1 MKFVVSS
8 SDLLSHLQTIGR
20 VINSKNTIP
29 ILDSFLFEL
38 IDGQLTLTA
47 SDGDTT
53 LITSMVVADAEEN
66 GSFAL
71 AAKLL
76 LDPLR
81 ELPEQPLTFD
91 VNNENKEIFI
101 YFQNGK
107 YNMIGQHGDDYPKN
121 QPLNVNNIAFKIDVT
136 ALYSGIVRTIFAT
149 ADDELRPVMNGV
161 YFDIHEEDLTFV
173 SSDSHKLVRFKNE
186 TIKTGNN
193 AAFILPKKP
202 ATMLKNI
209 LPKEQ
214 GQVLVEFDGR
224 MANFTFANYRI
235 ICRLIEGKFPNYNSV
250 IPQNN
255 PYKIVVDRIQLMT
268 ALRRVSHFS
277 NQASNLIKLQVSDNK
292 IVITAQDIDFS
303 TAAEESVICQY
314 TENPIK
320 IGFKSSFLVEIL
332 NNITSNEV
340 VLELA
345 DPSRAGIILPLEQ
358 DENEHLL
365 MLLMP
370 MMLND

>member
-8 SDLLSHLQTIGR
+8 TDLLAHLQTIGR

-29 ILDSFLFEL
+29 ILDSFLFSL
-38 IDGQLTLTA
+38 KDNQLTLTA

-53 LITSMVVADAEEN
+53 LITSMQVADSE
-66 GSFAL
+66 GDGVFAIT
-71 AAKLL
+71 AKTLL
-76 LDPLR
+76 EPVR

-91 VNNENKEIFI
+91 IDDTTLEIFI

-107 YNMIGQHGDDYPKN
+107 YNFVGQQGDDYPRSPVLREDN
-121 QPLNVNNIAFKIDVT
+121 VSFNVEVLSLLN
-136 ALYSGIVRTIFAT
+136 GINRTIFAT
-149 ADDELRPVMNGV
+149 ADDELRPVMNGI
-161 YFDIHEEDLTFV
+161 YFDINEDEITFV
-173 SSDSHKLVRFKNE
+173 SSDSHKLVRFQN
-186 TIKTGNN
+186 KTVKAGTK

-214 GQVLVEFDGR
+214 GSVEVAFDDR
-224 MANFTFANYRI
+224 IANFTFANYKI
-235 ICRLIEGKFPNYNSV
+235 ICRLIEGRFPNYNSV

-255 PYKIVVDRIQLMT
+255 PFRITVDRLQLMS

-277 NQASNLIKLQVSDNK
+277 NQGSNLIKLQVENNK

-303 TAAEESVICQY
+303 TSAEETVSCQY
-314 TENPIK
+314 SDMGVK
-320 IGFKSSFLVEIL
+320 IGFKSSFLVDIL
-332 NNITSNEV
+332 NNINSTEV

-345 DPSRAGIILPLEQ
+345 DPSRAGIILPVDQ
-358 DENEHLL
+358 DENEELL

>member
-38 IDGQLTLTA
+38 FDGVLTLTA

-53 LITSMVVADAEEN
+53 LITSMTVADAEEN
-66 GSFAL
+66 GAFTLS
-71 AAKLL
+71 AKLL

-91 VNNENKEIFI
+91 VNNENNEICI

-107 YNMIGQHGDDYPKN
+107 YNMIGQFGDDYPKN
-121 QPLNVNNIAFKIDVT
+121 QPLNVNNIAFKIDVS
-136 ALYSGIVRTIFAT
+136 ALYAGIVRTIFAT

-173 SSDSHKLVRFKNE
+173 SSDSHKLVRFKND
-186 TIKTGNN
+186 TIKTGST

-255 PYKIVVDRIQLMT
+255 PYKIVVDRVQLMT

-277 NQASNLIKLQVSDNK
+277 NQASNLIKLQVSDNR

-332 NNITSNEV
+332 NNITANEV

>member
-1 MKFVVSS
+1 
-8 SDLLSHLQTIGR
+8 
-20 VINSKNTIP
+20 
-29 ILDSFLFEL
+29 
-38 IDGQLTLTA
+38 
-47 SDGDTT
+47 
-53 LITSMVVADAEEN
+53 
-66 GSFAL
+66 
-71 AAKLL
+71 
-76 LDPLR
+76 
-81 ELPEQPLTFD
+81 
-91 VNNENKEIFI
+91 
-101 YFQNGK
+101 
-107 YNMIGQHGDDYPKN
+107 
-121 QPLNVNNIAFKIDVT
+121 
-136 ALYSGIVRTIFAT
+136 VRTIFAT

-186 TIKTGNN
+186 TIKTGST

-255 PYKIVVDRIQLMT
+255 PYKIVVDRVQLMT

-277 NQASNLIKLQVSDNK
+277 NQASNLIKLQVSDNR

-332 NNITSNEV
+332 NNITANEV

>member
-8 SDLLSHLQTIGR
+8 TDLLAHLQTIGR

-29 ILDSFLFEL
+29 ILDSFLFSL
-38 IDGQLTLTA
+38 KDNQLTLTA

-53 LITSMVVADAEEN
+53 LITSMQVADSE
-66 GSFAL
+66 GDGVFAI
-71 AAKLL
+71 AAKTLL
-76 LDPLR
+76 EPIR
-81 ELPEQPLTFD
+81 ELPEQPLVFD
-91 VNNENKEIFI
+91 IDDSTLEILI
-101 YFQNGK
+101 HYQNGK
-107 YNMIGQHGDDYPKN
+107 YNFIGQQGDDYP
-121 QPLNVNNIAFKIDVT
+121 QSHTIREESVSFSLDVSALLN
-136 ALYSGIVRTIFAT
+136 GINRTIFAT
-149 ADDELRPVMNGV
+149 ADDELRPVMNGI
-161 YFDIHEEDLTFV
+161 YFDINEEDITFV
-173 SSDSHKLVRFKNE
+173 SSDSHKLVRFQN
-186 TIKTGNN
+186 KTVKVGTK

-214 GQVLVEFDGR
+214 GSVEVAFDDR
-224 MANFTFANYRI
+224 IANFTFANYKI
-235 ICRLIEGKFPNYNSV
+235 ICRLIEGRFPNYNSV

-255 PYKIVVDRIQLMT
+255 PFRITVDRLQFMS

-277 NQASNLIKLQVSDNK
+277 NQGSNLIKLQVADNK

-303 TAAEESVICQY
+303 TSAEETVSCQY
-314 TENPIK
+314 SDMGIK
-320 IGFKSSFLVEIL
+320 IGFKSSFLVDIL
-332 NNITSNEV
+332 NNINSTEV

-345 DPSRAGIILPLEQ
+345 DPSRSGIVLPVDQ
-358 DENEHLL
+358 DENEELL

>member
-38 IDGQLTLTA
+38 VDNQLTLTA

-53 LITSMVVADAEEN
+53 LITSLPVADAEEN
-66 GSFAL
+66 GSFTL
-71 AAKLL
+71 SAKLL
-76 LDPLR
+76 LEPLR

-91 VNNENKEIFI
+91 VNDSSKEIFI

-107 YNMIGQHGDDYPKN
+107 YNMIGQDGDDYPKTK
-121 QPLNVNNIAFKIDVT
+121 PLSENNIAFKIDVS

-173 SSDSHKLVRFKNE
+173 SSDSHKLVRFRNE
-186 TIKTGNN
+186 TIKTGSN
-193 AAFILPKKP
+193 ASFILPKKP

-224 MANFTFANYRI
+224 MANFTFSNYRI

-255 PYKIVVDRIQLMT
+255 PYKIVVDRIQLMA

-277 NQASNLIKLQVSDNK
+277 NQASNLIKLQVENNR
-292 IVITAQDIDFS
+292 IIITAQDIDFS
-303 TAAEESVICQY
+303 TAAEESVVCQY

-320 IGFKSSFLVEIL
+320 IGFKSSFLVDIL
-332 NNITSNEV
+332 NNISSNEV
-340 VLELA
+340 ILELA
-345 DPSRAGIILPLEQ
+345 DPSRAGIILPFEQ
-358 DENEHLL
+358 DENENLL

>member
-8 SDLLSHLQTIGR
+8 TDLLAHLQTIGR

-29 ILDSFLFEL
+29 ILDSFLFSIQENT
-38 IDGQLTLTA
+38 LTLTA

-53 LITSMVVADAEEN
+53 LITSMQVADSE
-66 GSFAL
+66 GDGVFAVS
-71 AAKLL
+71 AKML

-91 VNNENKEIFI
+91 IDDNTLEIYI
-101 YFQNGK
+101 YFLNGK
-107 YNMIGQHGDDYPKN
+107 YNLVGQQGDDYPRSSQLREEN
-121 QPLNVNNIAFKIDVT
+121 VSFNIEVMAMLN
-136 ALYSGIVRTIFAT
+136 GINRTIFAT
-149 ADDELRPVMNGV
+149 ADDELRPVMNGI
-161 YFDIHEEDLTFV
+161 YFDINEDDITFV
-173 SSDSHKLVRFKNE
+173 SSDSHKLVRFQN
-186 TIKTGNN
+186 KTVKAGTK

-209 LPKEQ
+209 LPKES
-214 GQVLVEFDGR
+214 GSVEVAFDDR
-224 MANFTFANYRI
+224 MANFTFANYKI
-235 ICRLIEGKFPNYNSV
+235 ICRLIEGRFPNYNSV

-255 PYKIVVDRIQLMT
+255 PFRITVDRLQLMS

-277 NQASNLIKLQVSDNK
+277 NQGSNLIKLQVENNK

-303 TAAEESVICQY
+303 TSAEESVSCQY
-314 TENPIK
+314 SDMSIK
-320 IGFKSSFLVEIL
+320 IGFKSSFLVDIL
-332 NNITSNEV
+332 NNINSTEV
-340 VLELA
+340 ILELA
-345 DPSRAGIILPLEQ
+345 DPSRAGIILPVDQE
-358 DENEHLL
+358 ENEELL

>member
-8 SDLLSHLQTIGR
+8 TDLLAHLQTIGR

-29 ILDSFLFEL
+29 ILDSFLFAL
-38 IDGQLTLTA
+38 KDNHLTLTA

-53 LITSMVVADAEEN
+53 LITSMQVADSE
-66 GSFAL
+66 GDGVFAIS
-71 AAKLL
+71 AKLL

-91 VNNENKEIFI
+91 IDDSSLEIFI

-107 YNMIGQHGDDYPKN
+107 YNLIGQQGDDYPQSPKIREEHVSF
-121 QPLNVNNIAFKIDVT
+121 NVEVS
-136 ALYSGIVRTIFAT
+136 ALLSGITRTIFAT
-149 ADDELRPVMNGV
+149 ADDELRPVMNGI
-161 YFDIHEEDLTFV
+161 YFDINEEDITFV
-173 SSDSHKLVRFKNE
+173 SSDSHKLVRFQNQTVKAG
-186 TIKTGNN
+186 TK

-214 GQVLVEFDGR
+214 GSVEVAFDDR
-224 MANFTFANYRI
+224 MANFTFANYKI
-235 ICRLIEGKFPNYNSV
+235 ICRLIEGRFPNYNSV

-255 PYKIVVDRIQLMT
+255 PFRITVDRLQLMS

-277 NQASNLIKLQVSDNK
+277 NQGSNLIKLQVENNK

-303 TAAEESVICQY
+303 TSAEESVACQY
-314 TENPIK
+314 SDMGIK
-320 IGFKSSFLVEIL
+320 IGFKSSFLVDIL
-332 NNITSNEV
+332 NNINSTEV

-345 DPSRAGIILPLEQ
+345 DPSRAGIILPVDQE
-358 DENEHLL
+358 DNEELL

>member
-8 SDLLSHLQTIGR
+8 TDLLAHLQTIGR

-29 ILDSFLFEL
+29 ILDSFLFSL
-38 IDGQLTLTA
+38 KDNQLTLTA

-53 LITSMVVADAEEN
+53 LITSMQVADSE
-66 GSFAL
+66 GDGVFAI
-71 AAKLL
+71 AAKTLL
-76 LDPLR
+76 EPIR
-81 ELPEQPLTFD
+81 ELPEQPLVFD
-91 VNNENKEIFI
+91 IDDSTLEILI
-101 YFQNGK
+101 HYQNGK
-107 YNMIGQHGDDYPKN
+107 YNFIGQQGDDYP
-121 QPLNVNNIAFKIDVT
+121 QSHSIREESVSFSLDVSALLN
-136 ALYSGIVRTIFAT
+136 GINRTIFAT
-149 ADDELRPVMNGV
+149 ADDELRPVMNGI
-161 YFDIHEEDLTFV
+161 YFDINEEDITFV
-173 SSDSHKLVRFKNE
+173 SSDSHKLVRFQN
-186 TIKTGNN
+186 KTVKVGTK

-214 GQVLVEFDGR
+214 GSVEVAFDDR
-224 MANFTFANYRI
+224 IANFTFANYKI
-235 ICRLIEGKFPNYNSV
+235 ICRLIEGRFPNYNSV

-255 PYKIVVDRIQLMT
+255 PFRITVDRLQFMS

-277 NQASNLIKLQVSDNK
+277 NQGSNLIKLQVADNK

-303 TAAEESVICQY
+303 TSAEETVSCQY
-314 TENPIK
+314 SDMGIK
-320 IGFKSSFLVEIL
+320 IGFKSSFLVDIL
-332 NNITSNEV
+332 NNINSTEV

-345 DPSRAGIILPLEQ
+345 DPSRAGIVLPVDQ
-358 DENEHLL
+358 DENEELL

>member
-8 SDLLSHLQTIGR
+8 TDLLAHLQTIGR

-29 ILDSFLFEL
+29 ILDSFLFSL
-38 IDGQLTLTA
+38 KDNQLTLTA

-53 LITSMVVADAEEN
+53 LITSMQVADSE
-66 GSFAL
+66 GDGVFAI
-71 AAKLL
+71 AAKTLL
-76 LDPLR
+76 EPIR
-81 ELPEQPLTFD
+81 ELPEQPLVFD
-91 VNNENKEIFI
+91 IDDSTLEILI
-101 YFQNGK
+101 HYQNGK
-107 YNMIGQHGDDYPKN
+107 YNFIGQQGDDYP
-121 QPLNVNNIAFKIDVT
+121 QSHTIREESVSFSLDVSALLN
-136 ALYSGIVRTIFAT
+136 GINRTIFAT
-149 ADDELRPVMNGV
+149 ADDELRPVMNGI
-161 YFDIHEEDLTFV
+161 YFDINEEDITFV
-173 SSDSHKLVRFKNE
+173 SSDSHKLVRFQN
-186 TIKTGNN
+186 KTVKVGTK

-214 GQVLVEFDGR
+214 GSVEVAFDDR
-224 MANFTFANYRI
+224 IANFTFANYKI
-235 ICRLIEGKFPNYNSV
+235 ICRLIEGRFPNYNSV

-255 PYKIVVDRIQLMT
+255 PFRITVDRLQFMS

-277 NQASNLIKLQVSDNK
+277 NQGSNLIKLQVADNK

-303 TAAEESVICQY
+303 TSAEETVSCQY
-314 TENPIK
+314 SDMGIK
-320 IGFKSSFLVEIL
+320 IGFKSSFLVDIL
-332 NNITSNEV
+332 NNINSTEV

-345 DPSRAGIILPLEQ
+345 DPSRAGIVLPVDQ
-358 DENEHLL
+358 DENEELL